1 MDARREFAKDV
12 AAFANAGGGYIF
24 IGAATKTAL
33 VVRGEEVEALRP
45 IPRNLFDPDQYLK
58 IALEWLFPVPKDLD
72 FVWIQWGDD
81 QEKGIA
87 VIFIPRQ
94 DERLKPFL
102 ITRTLGDKR
111 STEVLLGYVERRRD
125 STEVRSVVELHQALR
140 SGFNF
145 ERELL
150 GRLEYLESIIERHF
164 SVNLEAQT
172 AEKRDQLFNERIA
185 RLLDGGPAEELS
197 QA

>member
-1 MDARREFAKDV
+1 VNPPFTGDLRRW
-12 AAFANAGGGYIF
+12 
-24 IGAATKTAL
+24 GA
-33 VVRGEEVEALRP
+33 
-45 IPRNLFDPDQYLK
+45 Q
-58 IALEWLFPVPKDLD
+58 IASEWLFPVPKDLD
-72 FVWIQWGDD
+72 FVRIPWGND
-81 QEKGIA
+81 QEKGIP
-87 VIFIPRQ
+87 VIVVPPQ

-102 ITRTLGDKR
+102 ITRALGDKK
-111 STEVLLGYVERRRD
+111 STEVLVGYVERRRD

-172 AEKRDQLFNERIA
+172 AEKRDRLFNERIA
-185 RLLDGGPAEELS
+185 RILDPGPAQET
-197 QA
+197 